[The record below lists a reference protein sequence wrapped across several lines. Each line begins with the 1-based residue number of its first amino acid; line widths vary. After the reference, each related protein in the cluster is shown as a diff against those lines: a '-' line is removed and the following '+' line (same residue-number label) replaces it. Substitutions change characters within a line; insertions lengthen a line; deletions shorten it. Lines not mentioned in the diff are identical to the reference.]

1 MPDKT
6 TPGRVVAVEVR
17 SVYGNELIY
26 PVNEPAKI
34 FASLTGNKTLN
45 LVDLQRIQSLGF
57 EVAEVHSRKLPL

>member
-1 MPDKT
+1 MAST
-6 TPGRVVAVEVR
+6 IGRVVAVEVR
-17 SVYGNELIY
+17 NVYGNELIY

-45 LVDLQRIQSLGF
+45 LVDLQRIQALGF